1 MAKRYP
7 ENLQD
12 ETLYMEEDELDTIK
26 AFLAYTLM
34 KATPLEEED
43 IYTYVFGEGKKILW
57 N

>member
-34 KATPLEEED
+34 KATPLEEEE

>member
-7 ENLQD
+7 ENLHD
-12 ETLYMEEDELDTIK
+12 ETLYLEEDELDTIK

-34 KATPLEEED
+34 KATPLEEEE